1 MKYIIELEKIP
12 NTDLYRAKGA
22 NTLVF
27 DENGIKNILTPF
39 EEEWESVT
47 YDKMLVNDVIKCEKG
62 KALYEFRGLSKN
74 TERIN
79 AVNLESGQFVCLPS
93 DGNYVRRVEETV
105 F

>member
-12 NTDLYRAKGA
+12 NTNLYKAKGA

-27 DENGIKNILTPF
+27 DEQGIKNILTPY

-47 YDKMLVNDVIKCEKG
+47 YDKMLIDDVIRCKNG
-62 KALYEFRGLSKN
+62 KALYEFQGLSKN

-79 AVNLESGQFVCLPS
+79 AINLENGQFVCLPS
-93 DGNYVRRVEETV
+93 DGQYVRKVEEWD
-105 F
+105 